1 MGFLSTLGHIA
12 AYANPLTLGTSLVAG
27 QFAAGHGSS
36 LVNGIKHL
44 GDEDKTATDK
54 RNALNGVGANSNA
67 FAQQLQQ
74 YAAGLNAEGIQNR
87 AGLQATANGQN
98 SISAEQLRQG
108 LQQNLATQRSMA
120 AGASPQNAGLAARSA
135 AMAGGRSATA
145 LSGQQA
151 VAGLAERQQAQQ
163 ALAQSIASA
172 YGANVNGANG
182 AYGNAVGAYG
192 GTTPDKSWLDKW
204 SGPIAAGM
212 SVAAKG

>member
-1 MGFLSTLGHIA
+1 MGLLGDMVGGVVQGVKAI
-12 AYANPLTLGTSLVAG
+12 
-27 QFAAGHGSS
+27 GH
-36 LVNGIKHL
+36 GIKHL
-44 GDEDKTATDK
+44 GDESQSTIDK
-54 RNALNGVGANSNA
+54 RNQLNGIGANSNA

-74 YAAGLNAEGIQNR
+74 YAAGLNAEGVKNR

-108 LQQNLATQRSMA
+108 LQQNLSTQQSMA

-135 AMAGGRSATA
+135 AMAGGRAATA

-172 YGANVNGANG
+172 YGTNVSGANN
-182 AYGNAVGAYG
+182 AYGGAVGAYG
-192 GTTPDKSWLDKW
+192 GVVTDKSMLDKW
-204 SGPIAAGM
+204 GQPITAAA
-212 SVAAKG
+212 SVAMKG